1 MKEQFLN
8 PVPYEYYGDNVRWFI
23 ATVIDASPPFGF
35 EGRVKIRIHGLH
47 SEQTYLLPQQDLP
60 WAQCVLPT
68 TEGGISGIGKSPKIQ
83 ANSLVFGMFMDGN
96 HSQTPI
102 VLGSLPHLEFPTLI
116 QNNQALE
123 DIGDDSKPEGIFG
136 KLASAF
142 RPIDT
147 GIENDNTESNP
158 RKLRRVT
165 RDKRVQHSVQFL
177 LNLGYTE
184 NQAIAITSGLFIS
197 SRMVTGQ
204 TGIADFSNIRFS
216 NLIAFS
222 SSFRKFTTQLEFVVF
237 ELRGEKQNANIK
249 ILQTDSL
256 EGTNSLPEIVT
267 KYYLENNTS
276 GFKDEVEAKA
286 LDIKESIGE

>member
-1 MKEQFLN
+1 M
-8 PVPYEYYGDNVRWFI
+8 
-23 ATVIDASPPFGF
+23 
-35 EGRVKIRIHGLH
+35 H

-286 LDIKESIGE
+286 LDIKESIGG

>member
-1 MKEQFLN
+1 MKEEFLN

-47 SEQTYLLPQQDLP
+47 SEETYLLPQQDLP

-123 DIGDDSKPEGIFG
+123 DIGDDSKPEGVFG

-286 LDIKESIGE
+286 LDIKESIGG

>member
-1 MKEQFLN
+1 MSD
-8 PVPYEYYGDNVRWFI
+8 YYGDNIRWFI
-23 ATVIDASPPFGF
+23 ATVIDASPPYGF
-35 EGRVKIRIHGLH
+35 EGRVKIRVHGLH
-47 SEQTYLLPQQDLP
+47 SPETYLLPQQDLP

-68 TEGGISGIGKSPKIQ
+68 TEGGVSGIGKSPKIQ

-165 RDKRVQHSVQFL
+165 RDKRVQYSVQFL

-286 LDIKESIGE
+286 LDIKESIGG

>member
-8 PVPYEYYGDNVRWFI
+8 PVPFEYYGDNVRWFI

-68 TEGGISGIGKSPKIQ
+68 TEGGVSGIGKSPKIQ

-165 RDKRVQHSVQFL
+165 RDKRVQYSVQFL

-286 LDIKESIGE
+286 LDIKESIGG

>member
-1 MKEQFLN
+1 MKEEFLN

-47 SEQTYLLPQQDLP
+47 SEETYLLPQQDLP

-286 LDIKESIGE
+286 LDIKESIGG

>member
-47 SEQTYLLPQQDLP
+47 SEETYLLPQQDLP

-136 KLASAF
+136 KLASVF

-165 RDKRVQHSVQFL
+165 RDKRVQYSVQFL

-286 LDIKESIGE
+286 LDIKESIGG

>member
-1 MKEQFLN
+1 MKEEFLN

-286 LDIKESIGE
+286 LEIKESIGG

>member
-1 MKEQFLN
+1 MNEKFLN

-23 ATVIDASPPFGF
+23 ATVVDASPPFGF

-47 SEQTYLLPQQDLP
+47 SEETYLLPQQDLP

-68 TEGGISGIGKSPKIQ
+68 TEGGVSGIGKSPKIQ
-83 ANSLVFGMFMDGN
+83 PNSLVFGMFMDGN

-102 VLGSLPHLEFPTLI
+102 ILGSLPHLEFPTLT
-116 QNNQALE
+116 QNNQVLE
-123 DIGDDSKPEGIFG
+123 DVGDDSKPESIFG
-136 KLASAF
+136 KLAGVF
-142 RPIDT
+142 RPIDA
-147 GIENDNTESNP
+147 GIENDNTEFNP

-197 SRMVTGQ
+197 SKMVTGRN
-204 TGIADFSNIRFS
+204 GLANFSKQRFS

-222 SSFRKFTTQLEFVVF
+222 PAYKQFTTQLEFVVF

-249 ILQTDSL
+249 ILQTDNL
-256 EGTNSLPEIVT
+256 EGKNSLPEIVT
-267 KYYLENNTS
+267 KYYLENNAS

>member
-8 PVPYEYYGDNVRWFI
+8 PVPFEYYGDNVRWFI

-165 RDKRVQHSVQFL
+165 RDKRVQYSVQFL

-286 LDIKESIGE
+286 LDIKESIGG

>member
-1 MKEQFLN
+1 MNEKFLN
-8 PVPYEYYGDNVRWFI
+8 PVPFEYYGDNVRWFI

-47 SEQTYLLPQQDLP
+47 SDETYDLPQQDLP

-83 ANSLVFGMFMDGN
+83 PNSLVFGFFMDGN

-102 VLGSLPHLEFPTLI
+102 VLGSLPHLEFPTLT
-116 QNNQALE
+116 QNNQVLE
-123 DIGDDSKPEGIFG
+123 DVGDDSKPEGLFARLSRIVT
-136 KLASAF
+136 
-142 RPIDT
+142 PIDT
-147 GIENDNTESNP
+147 GIENNNTESNP
-158 RKLRRVT
+158 RKLRRIT
-165 RDKRVQHSVQFL
+165 RDKRVKYSVQFL

-204 TGIADFSNIRFS
+204 TGLADFSKQRFS

-222 SSFRKFTTQLEFVVF
+222 SAFRKFTTQLEFVVF

-256 EGTNSLPEIVT
+256 EGRNSLPEIVT
-267 KYYLENNTS
+267 KYYLENDAS

-286 LDIKESIGE
+286 LDIKESIGG

>member
-1 MKEQFLN
+1 MNEKFLN
-8 PVPYEYYGDNVRWFI
+8 PVPFEYYGDNVRWFI

-47 SEQTYLLPQQDLP
+47 SDEIYELPQQDLP

-68 TEGGISGIGKSPKIQ
+68 TEGGISGIGKSPKLQ
-83 ANSLVFGMFMDGN
+83 PNSLVFGFFMDGN

-102 VLGSLPHLEFPTLI
+102 VLGSLPHLEFPTLT
-116 QNNQALE
+116 QNNQVLE
-123 DIGDDSKPEGIFG
+123 DVGDDSKPEGLFARLSRIVT
-136 KLASAF
+136 
-142 RPIDT
+142 PIDT
-147 GIENDNTESNP
+147 GIENNNTESNP
-158 RKLRRVT
+158 RKLRRIT
-165 RDKRVQHSVQFL
+165 RDKRVKYSVQFL

-204 TGIADFSNIRFS
+204 TGLADFSKQRFS

-222 SSFRKFTTQLEFVVF
+222 SAFRKFTTQLEFVVF

-256 EGTNSLPEIVT
+256 EGKNSLPEIVT
-267 KYYLENNTS
+267 KYYLENDAS
-276 GFKDEVEAKA
+276 GVKDEVEAKA
-286 LDIKESIGE
+286 LDIKESIGG

>member
-8 PVPYEYYGDNVRWFI
+8 PVPFEYYGDNVRWFI

-47 SEQTYLLPQQDLP
+47 SEETYLLPQQDLP

-68 TEGGISGIGKSPKIQ
+68 TEGGVSGIGKSPKIQ

-116 QNNQALE
+116 QNNQVLE

-136 KLASAF
+136 KLASVF

-216 NLIAFS
+216 NLVAFS
-222 SSFRKFTTQLEFVVF
+222 PAFRKFTTQLEFVVF

-256 EGTNSLPEIVT
+256 EGRNSLPEIVT

-286 LDIKESIGE
+286 LDIKESIGG

>member
-1 MKEQFLN
+1 MNEKFLN
-8 PVPYEYYGDNVRWFI
+8 PVPFEYYGDNVRWFI

-47 SEQTYLLPQQDLP
+47 SDEIYELPQQDLP

-68 TEGGISGIGKSPKIQ
+68 TEGGISGIGKSPKLQ
-83 ANSLVFGMFMDGN
+83 PNSLVFGFFMDGN

-102 VLGSLPHLEFPTLI
+102 VLGSLPHLEFATLT
-116 QNNQALE
+116 QNNQVLE
-123 DIGDDSKPEGIFG
+123 DVGDDSKPEGLFARLSRIVT
-136 KLASAF
+136 
-142 RPIDT
+142 PIDT
-147 GIENDNTESNP
+147 GIENNNTESNP
-158 RKLRRVT
+158 RKLRRIT
-165 RDKRVQHSVQFL
+165 RDKRVKYSVQFL

-204 TGIADFSNIRFS
+204 TGLADFSKQRFS

-222 SSFRKFTTQLEFVVF
+222 SAFRKFTTQLEFVVF

-256 EGTNSLPEIVT
+256 EGKNSLPEIVT
-267 KYYLENNTS
+267 KYYLENDAS
-276 GFKDEVEAKA
+276 GVKDEIEAKA
-286 LDIKESIGE
+286 LDIKESIGG

>member
-1 MKEQFLN
+1 MKEEFLN

-116 QNNQALE
+116 QNNQVLE

-286 LDIKESIGE
+286 LEIKESIGG

>member
-1 MKEQFLN
+1 MKEEFLN

-286 LDIKESIGE
+286 LDIKESIGG

>member
-1 MKEQFLN
+1 MNEKFLN
-8 PVPYEYYGDNVRWFI
+8 PVPFEYYGDNVRWFI

-47 SEQTYLLPQQDLP
+47 SDETYELPQQDLP

-68 TEGGISGIGKSPKIQ
+68 TEGGISGIGKSPKLQ
-83 ANSLVFGMFMDGN
+83 PNSLVFGFFMDGN

-102 VLGSLPHLEFPTLI
+102 VLGALPHLEFATLT
-116 QNNQALE
+116 QNNQILE
-123 DIGDDSKPEGIFG
+123 DVGDDSKPEGLFARLSRIVT
-136 KLASAF
+136 
-142 RPIDT
+142 PIDT
-147 GIENDNTESNP
+147 GIENNNTESNP
-158 RKLRRVT
+158 RKLRRIT
-165 RDKRVQHSVQFL
+165 RDKRVKYSVQFL

-204 TGIADFSNIRFS
+204 TGLADFSKQRFS

-222 SSFRKFTTQLEFVVF
+222 SAFRKFTTQLEFVVF

-256 EGTNSLPEIVT
+256 EGRNSLPEIVT
-267 KYYLENNTS
+267 KYYLENDAS
-276 GFKDEVEAKA
+276 GVKDEVEAKA
-286 LDIKESIGE
+286 LDIKESIGG